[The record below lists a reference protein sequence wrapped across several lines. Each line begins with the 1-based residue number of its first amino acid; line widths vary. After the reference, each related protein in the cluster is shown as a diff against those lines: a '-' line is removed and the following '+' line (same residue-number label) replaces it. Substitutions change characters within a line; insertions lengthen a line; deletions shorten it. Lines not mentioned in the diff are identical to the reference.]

1 MHLMLTRLCGERF
14 GQRAGC
20 GVLVWIGV
28 SLLSTAIVAVKHLG
42 GHEAIPF
49 VFFASAVHWGL
60 WGLAVPLVTASADRL
75 PVFHHTHGRRHVLL
89 LTLIL
94 AIAAPIVSVIY
105 IALLYATYYPYR
117 TEMTTFGAVLGAEL
131 RGVWGMDL
139 ATGFVML
146 AGAQVWR
153 VWQDLQYERTR
164 AAVLEQQLTQTR
176 LEALRRQLHPH
187 FLFNTL
193 HTIAGLI
200 GDQPV
205 KARRMVVSLGDF
217 LRVTLTDDSA
227 PICSLSEELAF
238 VDLYM
243 GIQKLR
249 LGDRLRLDY
258 GIDAEATAAEVPHLL
273 LQPLFENAVRHGAS
287 KVAGPCAIAF
297 DARRVDAMLRLTLEN
312 DAPRGPARQAPPAYG
327 VGLSNTLA
335 RLRLHYGDAFTFQ
348 YAALPE
354 GRVRIEISLPHRR
367 AADGRAADGRAG
379 DDGIGDERDRREP
392 ETRDEEDH
400 ASRANLATGAT
411 SADRVSGDHGADAAP
426 GRARESR
433 ARAHAAR

>member
-1 MHLMLTRLCGERF
+1 MIDRRWAAGIEGV

-20 GVLVWIGV
+20 VVLTWVGV

-42 GHEAIPF
+42 GHRDLDF
-49 VFFASAVHWGL
+49 VFYASAVHWGL
-60 WGLAVPLVTASADRL
+60 WALALPLVKRSADRL
-75 PVFHHTHGRRHVLL
+75 PVFHHTHGRRHALA
-89 LTLIL
+89 LTLFL
-94 AIAAPIVSVIY
+94 VVATPLVSVIY

-117 TEMTTFGAVLGAEL
+117 TETTTFGGMLGAEL
-131 RGVWGMDL
+131 PAVWGMDL
-139 ATGFVML
+139 VTGFVL
-146 AGAQVWR
+146 LGGVQVWQ
-153 VWQDLQYERTR
+153 VWQALQFERTR
-164 AAVLEQQLTQTR
+164 AAALEQQLTLTR

-217 LRVTLTDDSA
+217 LRVTLTDGSA
-227 PICSLSEELAF
+227 PLCSLSEELAF

-273 LQPLFENAVRHGAS
+273 LQPLFENAVRHGVS
-287 KVAGPCAIAF
+287 KIAGPCAIAF
-297 DARRVDAMLRLTLEN
+297 DARRADGRLRLTLEN
-312 DAPRGPARQAPPAYG
+312 DAPPGPQRDAPPAYG

-335 RLRLHYGDAFTFQ
+335 RLRLHYGDGFTFD
-348 YAALPE
+348 YAARAE
-354 GRVRIEISLPHRR
+354 GRVRIDISLPHRR
-367 AADGRAADGRAG
+367 AGDGG
-379 DDGIGDERDRREP
+379 DRREG
-392 ETRDEEDH
+392 EDH
-400 ASRANLATGAT
+400 ASRADLVRAANGALSRT
-411 SADRVSGDHGADAAP
+411 S
-426 GRARESR
+426 ESR